1 MFIRIK
7 CFEGGVR
14 FMPVLFELSDSNSFR
29 IPHMFIAWMASRRL
43 ILFGRRH
50 SAVVFVSFLWD
61 GNKLVL
67 GFDQK
72 RIPLPHFDC
81 GIIQIVRYLN
91 TFQAALIKHGA
102 GFEFDLFGLNVFA
115 IIYSVVKVF
124 PLIKAS
130 LSKNTAPTFII
141 WFLFWFLL
149 FFINIRKHIFSFFDI
164 LITHILLL
172 FFILN

>member
-1 MFIRIK
+1 MVFGKPCQVLFPNSALIIVGQLSKAETTVSLSISFSLLSLYYDGFWLWNLAEIQLINFGRFSFMFIRIK
-7 CFEGGVR
+7 CFESGVR
-14 FMPVLFELSDSNSFR
+14 FMPILFKLSDSNSFR

-91 TFQAALIKHGA
+91 TF
-102 GFEFDLFGLNVFA
+102 
-115 IIYSVVKVF
+115 
-124 PLIKAS
+124 
-130 LSKNTAPTFII
+130 
-141 WFLFWFLL
+141 
-149 FFINIRKHIFSFFDI
+149 
-164 LITHILLL
+164 
-172 FFILN
+172 